1 MYMPLLLFEP
11 LLTVLSVTI
20 ATLLCVYFMLVIDSA
35 GFYNKELDLFEKNW
49 VMKFTY
55 CLNYFVFFWFV
66 QFIVGCQHFVI
77 AGTVSQWY
85 FTRNKSKVRSPICN
99 SFYNLIFFHL
109 GTICLGSLM
118 LTIIK
123 LIRMVMRRVKA
134 RKVYIN
140 CQESDNIVLIALS
153 YVYEFMMSLLEGII
167 SFLNNN
173 AYIVTAI
180 DGLPLLLAG
189 KRAVHLI
196 FNNFGEHMASQ
207 TVGDLVIG
215 SCKLFIFL
223 PSFLVGIEMISSG
236 LSLIVV
242 LLLAILVSHV
252 MMSTFETTVDTL
264 FICYSIDSEEND
276 GEERPYFMS
285 ENLIIAMVETKHLE
299 PPKTPIEPQ
308 QV

>member
-1 MYMPLLLFEP
+1 
-11 LLTVLSVTI
+11 
-20 ATLLCVYFMLVIDSA
+20 
-35 GFYNKELDLFEKNW
+35 
-49 VMKFTY
+49 
-55 CLNYFVFFWFV
+55 
-66 QFIVGCQHFVI
+66 
-77 AGTVSQWY
+77 
-85 FTRNKSKVRSPICN
+85 
-99 SFYNLIFFHL
+99 
-109 GTICLGSLM
+109 
-118 LTIIK
+118 
-123 LIRMVMRRVKA
+123 
-134 RKVYIN
+134 
-140 CQESDNIVLIALS
+140 
-153 YVYEFMMSLLEGII
+153 MMSLLEGII

-180 DGLPLLLAG
+180 DGLPLFAAG

-285 ENLIIAMVETKHLE
+285 DNLIIAMVETKNLE